1 MISYIAMAI
10 LGGLWVPVT
19 TFPATLATIAQIM
32 PTYHFAN
39 LGWGSLVNGLPD
51 LTDVAFV
58 AAWAVALFG
67 LVAWRYRVTEL
78 RARG

>member
-1 MISYIAMAI
+1 MISYIVMAI

-19 TFPATLATIAQIM
+19 TFPDALATIAQVM

-39 LGWGSLVNGLPD
+39 LGWASLVNGLPD
-51 LTDVAFV
+51 ATDVAFV

-67 LVAWRYRVTEL
+67 LVAWRYRVSEL